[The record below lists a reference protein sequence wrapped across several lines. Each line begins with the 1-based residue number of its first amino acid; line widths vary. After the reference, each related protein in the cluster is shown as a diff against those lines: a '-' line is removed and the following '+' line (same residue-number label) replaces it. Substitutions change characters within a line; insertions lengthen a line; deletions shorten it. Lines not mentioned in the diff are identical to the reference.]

1 MLLMFI
7 EVMARAQSGDEPA
20 PGFTIADIW
29 AHSGPIARVV
39 IFMLVCMLLSTFFVT
54 IERLLAFRRGRKQS
68 MRLRNEIIAPLQA
81 GDVSSALRIAQDEQF
96 SGGHLTSILRA
107 GLRELE
113 DNGQD
118 KFALDAAKRAV
129 AKAHAE
135 ELTKLQRGMPVLAT
149 VGSTAPFVGLFG
161 TTFGVINAFQGMA
174 TAGSGLAS
182 ISSGISEALI
192 TTGVGIGVAVFG
204 VWLFNYFNH
213 RISKVSDELNS
224 SEADFVQWAAKLIQG
239 QMRGAAK

>member
-1 MLLMFI
+1 MLLMLI
-7 EVMARAQSGDEPA
+7 EVMARAQSNEPA
-20 PGFTIADIW
+20 PGFTLSDIW
-29 AHSGPIARVV
+29 THSGPIARVV

-54 IERLLAFRRGRKQS
+54 VERLLAFRRGRKQS
-68 MRLRNEIIAPLQA
+68 MRLRNEIIAPLQV
-81 GDVSSALRIAQDEQF
+81 GDVGSALRIAADEQF
-96 SGGHLTSILRA
+96 AGGHLTSILRA

-113 DNGQD
+113 DGQD

-135 ELTKLQRGMPVLAT
+135 ELTKLQRGMPILAT

-213 RISKVSDELNS
+213 RIAKVSDELNS
-224 SEADFVQWAAKLIQG
+224 SEADFVQWAAKLIQN

>member
-1 MLLMFI
+1 MLLLLL
-7 EVMARAQSGDEPA
+7 EVLARAEEPA
-20 PGFTIADIW
+20 AGFTLGEIW
-29 AHSGPIARVV
+29 AHSGFIARCV
-39 IFMLVCMLLSTFFVT
+39 IGILTFMMIATLFVT
-54 IERLLAFRRGRKQS
+54 VERLMAFARGRKQS
-68 MRLRNEIIAPLQA
+68 IRLRNEIIAPLQQ
-81 GDVSSALRIAQDEQF
+81 GDVANALRIAQDDQF
-96 SGGHLTSILRA
+96 KAGYLSSILRA

-113 DNGQD
+113 ENGND

-135 ELTKLQRGMPVLAT
+135 ELAKLQRGMPILAT

-174 TAGSGLAS
+174 EAGAGLAA
-182 ISSGISEALI
+182 ISAGISEALI

-224 SEADFVQWAAKLIQG
+224 SEADFVQWAAKLIQTS
-239 QMRGAAK
+239 MRGAAK

>member
-1 MLLMFI
+1 MLLLLI
-7 EVMARAQSGDEPA
+7 EVAARAQSSEPA
-20 PGFTIADIW
+20 PGFTLGEIW
-29 AHSGPIARVV
+29 AHSGTIARVV
-39 IFMLVCMLLSTFFVT
+39 ILLLSIMLLSTFFVT

-81 GDVSSALRIAQDEQF
+81 WDAASALKIAQDEQF
-96 SGGHLTSILRA
+96 TGGYLTSILRA
-107 GLRELE
+107 GLKELE
-113 DNGQD
+113 DNGLD

-135 ELTKLQRGMPVLAT
+135 ELTKLQRGMPILAT

-174 TAGSGLAS
+174 SAGSGLAA
-182 ISSGISEALI
+182 ISAGISEALI

-204 VWLFNYFNH
+204 VWLYNYFNH